1 MVPVPPGID
10 RVIEDAWQK
19 TSRIPGHLG
28 EKEARLLGIL
38 AAISPAAGVIVEIG
52 SLKGKSTV
60 MLASVA
66 AHYSLGP
73 VVAIDPH
80 TSPAVTDPAIKN
92 GSTFDEFLNSI
103 RTSGIDSHVEVH
115 RAFSQDVAKQWNRP
129 IRLLWIDGDHTYRGA
144 KQDFDGFSPY
154 LSSGAIIAF
163 HDSLNAY
170 EGPITVFAN
179 DVLGNEKFGAAG
191 FVQSIA
197 WSQFRP
203 ALDPSI
209 KKQRASLERRASRL
223 LPFVAGGKPLRGLR
237 KMAYKLARSR
247 VPRSLLTPAELAAK
261 LS

>member
-1 MVPVPPGID
+1 MVPLPADIN
-10 RVIEDAWQK
+10 RVIEDSWQK
-19 TSRIPGHLG
+19 TVYIPGHLG
-28 EKEARLLGIL
+28 ENEARLLGIL
-38 AAISPAAGVIVEIG
+38 AACSPASGVIVEIG

-66 AHYSLGP
+66 AHYALGP

-103 RTSGIDSHVEVH
+103 RTSGVDSHVEIH
-115 RAFSQDVAKQWNRP
+115 RAFSQDVAKQWDRP
-129 IRLLWIDGDHTYRGA
+129 IRLLWIDGDHSYRGA

-154 LSSGAIIAF
+154 LSPGAIIAF

-170 EGPITVFAN
+170 EGPITVFVK
-179 DVLGNEKFGAAG
+179 DVLRNEKFGAAG

-203 ALDPSI
+203 ALDPSV
-209 KKQRASLERRASRL
+209 KKQRANLERRAARL
-223 LPFVAGGKPLRGLR
+223 VPFVAGGKPVQGLR
-237 KMAYKLARSR
+237 KMAYKLVRSR
-247 VPRSLLTPAELAAK
+247 LPRTLLTPAELAAQ